1 MAYFKI
7 CVRAKRK
14 DNTYPVYIR
23 VTHHGQVGY
32 IKTDKVCKAK
42 SVRKVSFQNW
52 RID

>member
-32 IKTDKVCKAK
+32 IKTGYVL
-42 SVRKVSFQNW
+42 SFQ
-52 RID
+52 IGKAHV